1 MGSSQRGI
9 LKKTTNKAK
18 REKRKTDSMK
28 KKIILALDGLSSGR
42 AIELIMKLGQRLRAV
57 KLHDLLDFYGP
68 SIIVALKEAGAE
80 VPWVDYKLHDT
91 KDTVALRV
99 RALIKNGAKI
109 ITVHAS
115 GGIPM
120 MKAAVEA
127 TFSESG
133 ERLAEI
139 YGITLLTSLDDVEIG
154 RIYGKDRTREQ
165 IVHEL
170 ALMAHEAG
178 VRTVVC
184 SAMEV
189 KMLKESSDLPEMR
202 FTVPGTRSAG
212 VALGQ
217 QKRSGTPKQAIDD
230 GADELVAGSQVT
242 KAEDPVAAFESMAS
256 EISEE
261 EGAST
266 DVKT

>member
-1 MGSSQRGI
+1 M
-9 LKKTTNKAK
+9 K
-18 REKRKTDSMK
+18 R
-28 KKIILALDGLSSGR
+28 ICLALDGLSWGR
-42 AIELIMKLGQRLRAV
+42 AIELTKKLGQRLRAV
-57 KLHDLLDFYGP
+57 KLHDLLDTYGP
-68 SIIVALKEAGAE
+68 SIIRDLKEAGTE

-91 KDTVALRV
+91 KDTVALRA

-120 MKAAVEA
+120 MKAAVGA

-133 ERLAEI
+133 EQSAEI
-139 YGITLLTSLDDVEIG
+139 YAITVLTSLDDEEIG

-170 ALMAHEAG
+170 ALMAYQAG

-184 SAMEV
+184 SAQEV
-189 KMLKESSDLPEMR
+189 KMLKESADLPGMR

-242 KAEDPVAAFESMAS
+242 KAEDPVAAFESIAS

-266 DVKT
+266 DAKT

>member
-1 MGSSQRGI
+1 
-9 LKKTTNKAK
+9 
-18 REKRKTDSMK
+18 MK
-28 KKIILALDGLSSGR
+28 KISLALDGLSSER
-42 AIELIMKLGQRLRAV
+42 ALELTSKLWQWFRAV
-57 KLHDLLDFYGP
+57 KLHDLLDTYGP
-68 SIIVALKEAGAE
+68 DIISALKKAGAE
-80 VPWVDYKLHDT
+80 VPWIDYKLHDT

-115 GGIPM
+115 GGVPM

-127 TFSESG
+127 TFTESG

-139 YGITLLTSLDDVEIG
+139 YAITVLTSLDDDEIK

-170 ALMAHEAG
+170 ALMAYEAG

-184 SAMEV
+184 SAKEV
-189 KMLKESSDLPEMR
+189 KMLKESVDISGMR

-217 QKRSGTPKQAIDD
+217 QKRSGTPFQAIND

-242 KAEDPVAAFESMAS
+242 KAEDPVKAFEDMAS
-256 EISEE
+256 EI
-261 EGAST
+261 ASAT
-266 DVKT
+266 GGLDNKV